1 MQKIMQNAK
10 TSQSMIIFSV
20 LHQIQGP
27 GFQGYVED
35 PAYAS
40 WIKTFLSQGVD
51 FVFEEASGRGPSV
64 AEDLTKARTPEV
76 NYLDVDPS
84 AAERGKYGISSS
96 SGGGAIDPVH
106 SYDVYETVVLEDQM
120 KREEEW
126 LRRIKASTFTKGL
139 FICGVAHGLS
149 FGAKLQGSGIAVQE
163 LYNYIP
169 HSLVCPQGPH
179 RF

>member
-1 MQKIMQNAK
+1 MQKIMQSTK
-10 TSQSMIIFSV
+10 TSQSMAIFSV

-35 PAYAS
+35 PAYAF
-40 WIKTFLSQGVD
+40 WVKRFLSQGVD
-51 FVFEEASGRGPSV
+51 FIFEEASGRGPSV

-76 NYLDVDPS
+76 KYLDVDPS
-84 AAERGKYGISSS
+84 AAERPKYGISNSS
-96 SGGGAIDPVH
+96 TGGPIDPVH
-106 SYDVYETVVLEDQM
+106 SYDVYETVVFADQM

-126 LRRIKASTFTKGL
+126 IRRIKTSTFTKGL

-149 FGAKLQGSGIAVQE
+149 FGAKLESGGITVQE